1 MATGGTPELTVEI
14 APGTYDWEARGRT
27 VRLSDHFAKVS
38 APYRTL
44 RELDFEAVRIVSDVV
59 ARAVD
64 PGRPV
69 RLVDIATGSGRYL
82 GAVNHCLGS
91 ALAMQVVS
99 IGLDLSPPMLR
110 QARIRNRRA
119 GLRTRHLVGAVE
131 TLPFRASSCDVMT
144 CFNAVHHFD
153 LARFAGEASR
163 VLTPSGQLVVYTRTP
178 EQNRRT
184 IWGRHFPEFAT
195 RETRLHEVNDVRAS
209 LEATGAFRSVRAQ
222 TVAWPVITSL
232 VRLVEQVT
240 HYHYSTFRLY
250 SEDELRAAIDIFRQR
265 VRQAFRDMTHITHDN
280 DHVLVIAQRMVSRGR
295 ARGVMLDRLVQ
306 VFESWIQWALHRA
319 DPNSSESDARGAC
332 PPTPCS
338 TRSRARTTSA
348 AGKWSGGRSS
358 ARSSSTNAEV
368 GATAQGDPP
377 PARRSTLSLR
387 LNWWRSWPI

>member
-1 MATGGTPELTVEI
+1 MATEGTPELTVEI
-14 APGTYDWEARGRT
+14 APGTYDCKARGRT
-27 VRLSDHFAKVS
+27 VRLSDHFAKV
-38 APYRTL
+38 AARYRTL

-69 RLVDIATGSGRYL
+69 WLVDVATGSGRYL
-82 GAVNHCLGS
+82 DAVNHCLGS

-110 QARIRNRRA
+110 QARIRNRHA

-184 IWGRHFPEFAT
+184 IWGRHFPQFAT
-195 RETRLHEVNDVRAS
+195 RETRLHEVNDVRAA

-222 TVAWPVITSL
+222 TVAWLVTTSL
-232 VRLVEQVT
+232 FRLVEQVT

-250 SEDELRAAIDIFRQR
+250 SEDALRAAIDTFRQR
-265 VRQAFRDMTHITHDN
+265 MQQAFRDVTHITHDN
-280 DHVLVIAQRMVSRGR
+280 DHVLVIAQRM
-295 ARGVMLDRLVQ
+295 
-306 VFESWIQWALHRA
+306 
-319 DPNSSESDARGAC
+319 GASP
-332 PPTPCS
+332 PPT
-338 TRSRARTTSA
+338 ASA
-348 AGKWSGGRSS
+348 A
-358 ARSSSTNAEV
+358 
-368 GATAQGDPP
+368 
-377 PARRSTLSLR
+377 PAA
-387 LNWWRSWPI
+387 